1 MTLDLRAAHEVEGR
15 DIMETCEAV
24 EVSRATLFRWRTPGG
39 AAAAAPGPK
48 GLDPDIV
55 ATMIDEIR
63 ELRHRKRRTYGTEA
77 IFLAYSRLVPYSVI
91 EEAIRLERMD
101 RNRLEKMSAKRYE
114 FSAPQVAWSTDFIK
128 VVGGRVMRLDDDC
141 SRLSLA
147 CAHQENWPDDD
158 VARFIDD
165 GFTRYGAPLIFKFD
179 RGVEFAN
186 VVVQTLLCARLVIP
200 LPSPPRYPKAN
211 GKQERKNRSVR
222 SWLLPIAADSLDVT
236 ETFDE
241 ISTALIDLN
250 DRPMEILRGLS
261 PREAYARWPR
271 ETVDR
276 AALFQEWD
284 ALRQKL
290 LTERFGGR
298 KIEVRQEL
306 EAMRIAALTVLRKHK
321 LVWYGSRPEVPG
333 V

>member
-1 MTLDLRAAHEVEGR
+1 
-15 DIMETCEAV
+15 ME
-24 EVSRATLFRWRTPGG
+24 
-39 AAAAAPGPK
+39 
-48 GLDPDIV
+48 
-55 ATMIDEIR
+55 R
-63 ELRHRKRRTYGTEA
+63 ETVFK
-77 IFLAYSRLVPYSVI
+77 AYSGFVPYSVI

-141 SRLSLA
+141 TRLSLA
-147 CAHQENWPDDD
+147 CAYQETWPDDD

-165 GFTRYGAPLIFKFD
+165 GFVRYGPPLAFKFD
-179 RGVEFAN
+179 RGVEFTN
-186 VVVQTLLCARLVIP
+186 VVVQTVLRARMVIA

-211 GKQERKNRSVR
+211 GKQERKSRSVR
-222 SWLLPIAADSLDVT
+222 NWLLPLAADALDAN

-241 ISTALIDLN
+241 ISAALVDIN
-250 DRPMEILRGLS
+250 DRPTEVLRGVS
-261 PREAYARWPR
+261 PREAYAKWPR
-271 ETVDR
+271 ATVDR

-284 ALRQKL
+284 ALREKL
-290 LTERFGGR
+290 LTDRLGGR
-298 KIEVRQEL
+298 KIEMRHEL